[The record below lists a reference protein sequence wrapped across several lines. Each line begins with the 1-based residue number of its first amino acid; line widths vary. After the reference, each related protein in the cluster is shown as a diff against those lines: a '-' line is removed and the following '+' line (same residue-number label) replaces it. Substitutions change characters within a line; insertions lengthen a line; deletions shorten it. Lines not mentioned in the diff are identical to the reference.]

1 MFEKYEE
8 IAISKDQTNKIT
20 NWLSQWD
27 LEDRVTAQ
35 DATRST
41 TSVSRARVNSIDSE
55 ASAPRPSAKQ
65 SDISNWLKSW
75 GHNLPA
81 SESEKIHNTL
91 MTPVSSQESM
101 TTEYSELK

>member
-1 MFEKYEE
+1 MFSKYEE
-8 IAISKDQTNKIT
+8 IPISTDQTNKIT

-27 LEDRVTAQ
+27 LEDKVIAQ

-41 TSVSRARVNSIDSE
+41 TPVSRARVGSIDSK

-81 SESEKIHNTL
+81 SEQATIHNTL
-91 MTPVSSQESM
+91 MTTVSSQES
-101 TTEYSELK
+101 TSTEYSELK